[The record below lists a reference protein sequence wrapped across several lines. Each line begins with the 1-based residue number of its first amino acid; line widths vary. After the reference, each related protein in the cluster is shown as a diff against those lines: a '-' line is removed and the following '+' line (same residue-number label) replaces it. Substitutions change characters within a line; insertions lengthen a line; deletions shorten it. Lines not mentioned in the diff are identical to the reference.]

1 MVMNKYIY
9 IIIFFVIIVKK
20 INLDDSLNFFLYEFF
35 VEFIFDIC
43 YCVIGYLYVFV
54 CGKFNRLL

>member
-35 VEFIFDIC
+35 VNL
-43 YCVIGYLYVFV
+43 YLMYVII
-54 CGKFNRLL
+54 